1 MFKNRESFPYKIF
14 DFLSNNTQTEIKN
27 IYQYLQLK
35 ADLASITEDVFD
47 KLHDE
52 YFVNKLLDEWHTHK
66 ERVVNWQFGFQ
77 TPVTPVME
85 GIVNF
90 HHDLFFFLVMILFF
104 VMYMLFMCVRKFS
117 NVRNNN
123 VYIVTHAPTLEI
135 IWTLI
140 PALILIMIAIPSFSL
155 LYSMDEIVDPAF
167 SFKVIGHQWYW
178 TYEFM
183 DPDLKYFLNE
193 VSDDNFLNDFTNLK
207 NKNFMSIWNS
217 VFKNELNNE
226 ELNLGESISLN
237 KNDSSVN
244 ELISNLNIDVNTLNT
259 NDNVNSLNDLLYK
272 NQNWSWFNK
281 LMKGKLR
288 FDSYM
293 IAGDDLINTDNYKE
307 YLLEVDN
314 RVYVPIQL
322 IVRVLVTSA
331 DVLHSWAVPSLG
343 IKIDACPG
351 RLNETWFYMKRP
363 GVFYGQCSEICGVN
377 HGFMPIVVQG
387 IDLLGNG
394 LVLDSE
400 AANYL
405 ITAYLY
411 VLKQF
416 YNQG

>member
-14 DFLSNNTQTEIKN
+14 DFLSNNTQKEIQN
-27 IYQYLQLK
+27 IYQFLQLK
-35 ADLASITEDVFD
+35 ADLVSITEDVFD

-52 YFVNKLLDEWHTHK
+52 YFVNKLLDEWHSHK

-90 HHDLFFFLVMILFF
+90 HHDLFFFLTVILFS
-104 VMYMLFMCVRKFS
+104 VMYMLFICVRKFS
-117 NVRNNN
+117 VKRNDNVF
-123 VYIVTHAPTLEI
+123 IITHAPTLEI

-140 PALILIMIAIPSFSL
+140 PAFILIMIAIPSFSL

-193 VSDDNFLNDFTNLK
+193 VSDDSYLNDFTNFK
-207 NKNFMSIWNS
+207 NKNLMSIWNEM
-217 VFKNELNNE
+217 FKNEISKEDFALNDNLVLSNVDTKQLLEDVKIDGKSFNGNE
-226 ELNLGESISLN
+226 
-237 KNDSSVN
+237 
-244 ELISNLNIDVNTLNT
+244 NIDSINN
-259 NDNVNSLNDLLYK
+259 LLYK

-281 LMKGKLR
+281 LIHGKLR

-293 IAGDDLINTDNYKE
+293 IASDDLINTDNYKE

-314 RVYVPIQL
+314 RLYIPIQL

-331 DVLHSWAVPSLG
+331 DVLHAWAVPSLG
-343 IKIDACPG
+343 VKIDACPG

-363 GVFYGQCSEICGVN
+363 GIFYGQCSEICGVN